1 MKTLIVNIKVDSI
14 NRENFIIHTF
24 LMVAN
29 TLLEQGCVS
38 YNVFTNERDNC
49 EFTFIEVFENNE
61 AFEFHK
67 TTEHF
72 KTWKELTHDMICSKD
87 VKFIKKL

>member
-1 MKTLIVNIKVDSI
+1 MKTLIVTIEVDLI
-14 NRENFIIHTF
+14 NRESFINHTY
-24 LMVAN
+24 LMMAN
-29 TLLEQGCVS
+29 TLLEQGCVK
-38 YNVFTNERDNC
+38 YDIFMNEKDNC

-72 KTWKELTHDMICSKD
+72 KTWKELTQDIICSKD
-87 VKFIKKL
+87 AIFIKKL